1 MREKKERSVTMGFY
15 SEEAHQL
22 YEMLDR
28 YMREGCRLELEGKE
42 EIPEQIVAAC
52 VRERSNYMM
61 DFIDDGRKIRAI
73 DFIRVRDQE

>member
-1 MREKKERSVTMGFY
+1 
-15 SEEAHQL
+15 
-22 YEMLDR
+22 MLDR